1 MTASTASSNP
11 PLLSDSTDSADTLG
25 LARTWIQDC
34 LENHDKFKNKSLQKW
49 RPTRLLKIDSP
60 YPDYISLDVDSKQ
73 PSLVEFE
80 PYMTLSHCWGDSQ
93 PMKLTVG
100 TYANLLKGI
109 LISKLPKTFLDA
121 VRMTRSLCRRN
132 KCLVDITIATK
143 SQETPRFII
152 MPINI
157 LLFDYPPI
165 YTYVIALYI
174 TYISY

>member
-1 MTASTASSNP
+1 MLNLNPILIMTASTASSNP

-80 PYMTLSHCWGDSQ
+80 PYMTLSHC
-93 PMKLTVG
+93 
-100 TYANLLKGI
+100 
-109 LISKLPKTFLDA
+109 
-121 VRMTRSLCRRN
+121 
-132 KCLVDITIATK
+132 
-143 SQETPRFII
+143 
-152 MPINI
+152 
-157 LLFDYPPI
+157 
-165 YTYVIALYI
+165 
-174 TYISY
+174 